1 METHW
6 RSLAKAV
13 SWRTTGTVDTILV
26 SWLITGQIKTAIS
39 IGLFEVITKTTLY
52 YLHERVWHKISF
64 GRIKP
69 TAGDYSI

>member
-26 SWLITGQIKTAIS
+26 SFLITGHIKTAVS
-39 IGLFEVITKTTLY
+39 IGLFEVLTKTVLY
-52 YLHERVWHKISF
+52 YVHERVWHKIPF
-64 GRIKP
+64 GRVK
-69 TAGDYSI
+69 ADGSDYSI